1 MFLDFSVE
9 SIRKLIILGY
19 NSNFLEYFDEY
30 QKDSISGI
38 MILQKFSKNDYIIRE
53 REQAVAVFIL
63 KEVIFFY
70 YSITFI
76 KNLYKVI
83 IFF

>member
-1 MFLDFSVE
+1 MIKVANFWTFSDFLVDFPIFKNLAKITV
-9 SIRKLIILGY
+9 I
-19 NSNFLEYFDEY
+19 EYFDEY

-63 KEVIFFY
+63 KEVRI
-70 YSITFI
+70 I
-76 KNLYKVI
+76 VI
-83 IFF
+83 RKTKRKY